1 MGGTLDCSVIIPT
14 RDRSEKLAAC
24 LDRLSRQSIGT
35 DRFETL
41 VGLDGRD
48 PESARVGRGAA
59 GPVRLFECERV
70 GIAGVKNRL
79 LEEARGEFIVL
90 LNDDVL
96 PADDF
101 LETHVR
107 AQRERGGN
115 AAMILG
121 FSPWLKRSPDR
132 LFDRLIRETS
142 MIFFYDRM
150 DDADPERDWGFRHAW
165 NLNLSLPLAAARDGG
180 GFYHDPAHKC
190 GYEDIEFAWRVQTR
204 LGLPVLYRPA
214 ARADHDHPYEPEGY
228 LAREHEL
235 GRQAWGL
242 AHASPECARAIFG
255 RDIRDQTELAYARE
269 FLERESKDVRAVQQ
283 GFLSLAKIP
292 ADAIAG
298 EHAKALLQLL
308 HQQHLLLKRYC
319 WREGLLGAAAE
330 GEAAEPTPKPLG
342 AVACAGRA
350 DTPDA
355 PAPLPMRRGDGGA
368 HEERCCA

>member
-1 MGGTLDCSVIIPT
+1 MIIPT
-14 RDRSEKLAAC
+14 RDRPEKLAAC
-24 LDRLSRQSIGT
+24 LERLSRQTIGM

-48 PESARVGRGAA
+48 PESARVAREAA

-70 GIAGVKNRL
+70 GNAAVKNRL
-79 LEEARGEFIVL
+79 LEEARGECVVL

-96 PADDF
+96 PEEDF
-101 LETHVR
+101 LEAHRR
-107 AQRERGGN
+107 AQRERRGR

-121 FSPWLKRSPDR
+121 ASPWVVRSPDR

-150 DDADPERDWGFRHAW
+150 DDSDPERDWGFRHAW
-165 NLNLSLPLAAARDGG
+165 TLNLSLPLEAARRVG

-204 LGLPVLYRPA
+204 LGLPVLYRPE
-214 ARADHDHPYEPEGY
+214 ARADHDHPYEPDGY
-228 LAREHEL
+228 LTREREL

-255 RDIRDQTELAYARE
+255 RDIRDAAELAYARE

-283 GFLSLAKIP
+283 GFLSLAKMPAGAIP
-292 ADAIAG
+292 E
-298 EHAKALLQLL
+298 EHAQTLLRLL
-308 HQQHLLLKRYC
+308 YQHHLLLKRYC
-319 WREGLLGAAAE
+319 WREGLLSAASE
-330 GEAAEPTPKPLG
+330 GEAAAPTPKPLG
-342 AVACAGRA
+342 AMACAGRA

-355 PAPLPMRRGDGGA
+355 PAPLPLRPGVGDA
-368 HEERCCA
+368 REDRCCA